1 MADVDAVVKELSEIQ
16 DRLLE
21 LPRDAFAEI
30 YQLHSRRD
38 ELRAQAAEFA
48 LDRDAGRST
57 EELLRELAALRTRL
71 AEIERQQVNLV
82 VQAGG
87 GGARSGSSHGVVLN
101 RRIADA
107 QGMGRVQSRIGVIKG
122 VLIDRAVE
130 VPD

>member
-1 MADVDAVVKELSEIQ
+1 MADVDAVLKELSEIQ

-30 YQLHSRRD
+30 YELHNRRA

-48 LDRDAGRST
+48 QDRDADRST
-57 EELLRELAALRTRL
+57 ENLLRELAALRTRL

-82 VQAGG
+82 AQAGG
-87 GGARSGSSHGVVLN
+87 GGARSGSAHGVALN

-122 VLIDRAVE
+122 VLIDRSVE